1 LPKCGKPNFSHLD
14 LAGYALLTEKS
25 IGFGIHLALK
35 VVGIANQC
43 SQKTTKVFSTE
54 KESSMKTNSKRATIA
69 GLVAVAVI
77 ALGTNV
83 FAGRGMGH
91 RYDGAGG
98 GPQQSRYGWAC
109 DRMANLTPEQ
119 QEQMDA
125 QRQSFL
131 EATQD
136 ERQEILAKR
145 LELKAEIAKSEPDP
159 LKASTLQK
167 ELSELR
173 GNLDQQR
180 LEHIMAM
187 RRVHPEAGR
196 GFFRERPGMG
206 RGMGHGRGIG
216 YGPGCLR
223 Q

>member
-1 LPKCGKPNFSHLD
+1 
-14 LAGYALLTEKS
+14 
-25 IGFGIHLALK
+25 
-35 VVGIANQC
+35 
-43 SQKTTKVFSTE
+43 
-54 KESSMKTNSKRATIA
+54 MKTNSKRATIA

-83 FAGRGMGH
+83 FAGRGMGQ
-91 RYDGAGG
+91 RYDGAGY

-109 DRMANLTPEQ
+109 DRMAAGLTPQQ

-131 EATQD
+131 EATQN
-136 ERQEILAKR
+136 ERQEIFAKR
-145 LELKAEIAKSEPDP
+145 HELKAEIAKSEPDP
-159 LKASTLQK
+159 LKAATLQK
-167 ELSELR
+167 ELSELQ

-187 RRVHPEAGR
+187 RRIHPEAGR
-196 GFFRERPGMG
+196 GFFRENQ
-206 RGMGHGRGIG
+206 GMGHGRGMG

-223 Q
+223 R

>member
-1 LPKCGKPNFSHLD
+1 
-14 LAGYALLTEKS
+14 
-25 IGFGIHLALK
+25 
-35 VVGIANQC
+35 
-43 SQKTTKVFSTE
+43 
-54 KESSMKTNSKRATIA
+54 MKTNSKRATIA

-83 FAGRGMGH
+83 FAGRGMGQ
-91 RYDGAGG
+91 RYDGAGY

-109 DRMANLTPEQ
+109 DRMAAGLTPQQ

-131 EATQD
+131 EATQN
-136 ERQEILAKR
+136 ERQEIFAKR
-145 LELKAEIAKSEPDP
+145 HELKAEIAKSEPDP
-159 LKASTLQK
+159 LKAATLQK

-187 RRVHPEAGR
+187 RRIHPEAGR
-196 GFFRERPGMG
+196 GFFRENQGMG
-206 RGMGHGRGIG
+206 RGMGHGQGMG

-223 Q
+223 R